1 MDDVFSQVLVKLDL
15 PHVAFH
21 PITEVGNIAN
31 TTLQLDEM
39 VYSDTRVEAQIDQI
53 VSLDRRLVRT
63 RIFESCPE
71 WSGCAVVEKRT
82 PDLEGFVEKLL
93 VLFRPSGRSIE
104 ESAWSHVKRE
114 VDVVGPGGIVPHLPV
129 RVGVCVTIFLSH
141 SNVALISLARAV
153 PVVGRGGR
161 FVVVGRTRGVREPL
175 GVGALGVSGRNGV
188 NVHRLTR
195 RPTFASLVAS
205 RAICKPFVGS
215 YRTLCCRDVDGKSLS
230 GVGSCT
236 ALSRRGAAGN
246 SSGQYDHVT
255 IEGLFLGGLSIVS
268 GVIIFSGLA
277 RTSVVWRVNGV

>member
-1 MDDVFSQVLVKLDL
+1 MG
-15 PHVAFH
+15 HVAQR
-21 PITEVGNIAN
+21 TSEASEVGNIAN

-71 WSGCAVVEKRT
+71 WSGCAVVGKRT

-114 VDVVGPGGIVPHLPV
+114 VDVIEPGGIVLHLPI
-129 RVGVCVTIFLSH
+129 RVGVCVCVTIFLSRI
-141 SNVALISLARAV
+141 NVALISLATAV

-161 FVVVGRTRGVREPL
+161 FVVVGRTGGVREPL

-215 YRTLCCRDVDGKSLS
+215 YRTLCCRGVDGKSLS

-236 ALSRRGAAGN
+236 ALSRRGAASN

-268 GVIIFSGLA
+268 GVIIFGGLV